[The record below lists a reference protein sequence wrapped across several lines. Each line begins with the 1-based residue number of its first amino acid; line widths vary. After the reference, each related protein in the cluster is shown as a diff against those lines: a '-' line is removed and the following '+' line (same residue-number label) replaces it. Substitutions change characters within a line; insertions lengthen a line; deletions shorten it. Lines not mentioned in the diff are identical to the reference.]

1 MDKYLTFSS
10 VNRALYCKIVKSEL
24 KKRKITQEVFAT
36 EYLHIKFGTFKNYI
50 KPNAT
55 EWPPLC
61 VWFDMC
67 NALECDSD
75 YLLGLQPHPRKETT
89 DICSVTGLSPAAV
102 TALKARKQDQDNAL
116 PGEVPPGAM
125 ELKSLNHIL
134 EHGMDEEG
142 YMNNTIFTNIGYILF
157 SHFINAHLTNTEDRK
172 IPISGTNKHFVSPS
186 GKDKITF
193 YDEISGAF
201 TEFLIED
208 LNLSQMENIRKNI
221 YLLKDE
227 IDKKN
232 RHQK

>member
-1 MDKYLTFSS
+1 MNTFG
-10 VNRALYCKIVKSEL
+10 IIL
-24 KKRKITQEVFAT
+24 KQAIKTKGITQEEFADKVGISRT
-36 EYLHIKFGTFKNYI
+36 TVVKYISPKYNNYPRVEEI
-50 KPNAT
+50 LK
-55 EWPPLC
+55 
-61 VWFDMC
+61 MC
-67 NALECDSD
+67 EVLDCDSD

-134 EHGMDEEG
+134 EHGLDEEG
-142 YMNNTIFTNIGYILF
+142 FMNNTIFTNIGYILF
-157 SHFINAHLTNTEDRK
+157 SHFINAHLANTEDRK

-201 TEFLIED
+201 TEFRIED
-208 LNLSQMENIRKNI
+208 LNLSQMENIRKSI

-227 IDKKN
+227 LDKQN
-232 RHQK
+232 RPSK

>member
-102 TALKARKQDQDNAL
+102 AALKARKRDQDDAFASEL
-116 PGEVPPGAM
+116 PGTL
-125 ELKSLNHIL
+125 ELKALNCIL
-134 EHGMDEEG
+134 EHGQDDDG
-142 YMNNTIFTNIGYILF
+142 YMKSTIFSHIGYILF
-157 SHFINAHLTNTEDRK
+157 SHFVDARLSTSEDRK
-172 IPISGTNKHFVSPS
+172 IPLPGSDKYRISPS

-201 TEFLIED
+201 TEFRIED
-208 LNLSQMENIRKNI
+208 LNLSQMENIRKSI

-227 IDKKN
+227 LDKQN
-232 RHQK
+232 RPTK

>member
-1 MDKYLTFSS
+1 MNTFGTILKE
-10 VNRALYCKIVKSEL
+10 AIKIKG
-24 KKRKITQEVFAT
+24 ITQEKFADKVGISRT
-36 EYLHIKFGTFKNYI
+36 TVVKYISPKYNNYPRVEEI
-50 KPNAT
+50 LK
-55 EWPPLC
+55 
-61 VWFDMC
+61 MC
-67 NALECDSD
+67 EVLECDSD

-89 DICSVTGLSPAAV
+89 DICSATGLSPAAV
-102 TALKARKQDQDNAL
+102 AALKARKQDQDNAL

-134 EHGMDEEG
+134 EHGLDEEG
-142 YMNNTIFTNIGYILF
+142 CMNNTIFTNIGYILF
-157 SHFINAHLTNTEDRK
+157 SHFINAHLANTEDRK

-186 GKDKITF
+186 SKDKITF

-201 TEFLIED
+201 TEFRIED
-208 LNLSQMENIRKNI
+208 LNLSQMENIRKSI

>member
-1 MDKYLTFSS
+1 MNTFGIILKE
-10 VNRALYCKIVKSEL
+10 AIKIKG
-24 KKRKITQEVFAT
+24 ITQEEFADKVGISRT
-36 EYLHIKFGTFKNYI
+36 TVVKYI
-50 KPNAT
+50 SPKYTNFPT
-55 EWPPLC
+55 VKDILK
-61 VWFDMC
+61 MC
-67 NALECDSD
+67 EVLECDSD

-102 TALKARKQDQDNAL
+102 ASLKARKQDQDNAL

-157 SHFINAHLTNTEDRK
+157 SHFINAHLANTEDRK

-201 TEFLIED
+201 TEFRIED